1 MNLWGNILPQNG
13 ACNHFF
19 HGRLGEIGTKV
30 HFCCITD
37 SELAQ
42 RLAWATSITRPTA
55 SAPAW
60 RGHQEQIETAFSTRV
75 LNGSEDDRTVNN
87 SYQESPRFHLFMVRQ
102 ALRGATNTM
111 RLFAHTVKRWVK
123 AGGGELKTMLRN
135 DKNMHNLNVET
146 FQFHYF
152 NIKTLNSKIALCTI
166 QPVEGVVV
174 PFLHSKNPTTTLIL
188 HSSHFFLHI

>member
-1 MNLWGNILPQNG
+1 MWADVKPGSLWLEISRAPNPGAAPCTPYIKKSRTGVNLWGNMLPQNG

-19 HGRLGEIGTKV
+19 PGRLGEIGTKV

-42 RLAWATSITRPTA
+42 RLAWATSITRPAA

-87 SYQESPRFHLFMVRQ
+87 SYQESPRF
-102 ALRGATNTM
+102 
-111 RLFAHTVKRWVK
+111 
-123 AGGGELKTMLRN
+123 
-135 DKNMHNLNVET
+135 
-146 FQFHYF
+146 
-152 NIKTLNSKIALCTI
+152 LCLWYGKPSAVQQT
-166 QPVEGVVV
+166 QCGS
-174 PFLHSKNPTTTLIL
+174 LLTQ
-188 HSSHFFLHI
+188 